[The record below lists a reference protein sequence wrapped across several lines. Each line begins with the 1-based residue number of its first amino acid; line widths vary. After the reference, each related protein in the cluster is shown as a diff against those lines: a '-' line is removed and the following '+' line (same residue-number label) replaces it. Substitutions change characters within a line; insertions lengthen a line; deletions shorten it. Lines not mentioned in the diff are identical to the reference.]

1 MSARQK
7 ENVLIR
13 NMISSRVSKNN
24 IDSRILANDIANILG
39 IPVFRV
45 FGNMSYM
52 MCKEQSVNIIRNKPH
67 SVLYM

>member
-1 MSARQK
+1 MTARQK

-13 NMISSRVSKNN
+13 NMIISKVSKNN

-39 IPVFRV
+39 INVFRV

-52 MCKEQSVNIIRNKPH
+52 ICKEQSVNIIRNKPH
-67 SVLYM
+67 SVLYV